1 MTPMIKRIL
10 KLAEDN
16 ERVVIVDP
24 ETERAFVILPLSTYE
39 RLVDSEEV
47 EDMGDMEDELEDFD
61 DEWVSP
67 LSTPQP
73 LTEQNLIDS
82 IDRDIAAWKAAQEQA
97 AEEPAQASAGA
108 GAEPMSAAGL
118 DELTLTP
125 VPGDEAQ
132 ITPPASAEEEKFYIE
147 PVA

>member
-1 MTPMIKRIL
+1 MIKRIL
-10 KLAEDN
+10 KLADN
-16 ERVVIVDP
+16 ERIVIVDP
-24 ETERAFVILPLSTYE
+24 ETEHAFVILPLADYE
-39 RLVDSEEV
+39 RLVDSGEV
-47 EDMGDMEDELEDFD
+47 GDIGDIGEDELADFD

-67 LSTPQP
+67 PPPP

-97 AEEPAQASAGA
+97 AGEPAPAEAGA
-108 GAEPMSAAGL
+108 GTEPMSAAGL